1 VTVASSPAP
10 EVTAMTAAFKRSKI
24 VMSMHVILLEL
35 HNIS

>member
-1 VTVASSPAP
+1 
-10 EVTAMTAAFKRSKI
+10 MTAAFKRSKI